1 MQHKIY
7 YSNKNI
13 GKSKNIIFAMFHYE
27 QGKKVIDFM
36 VLSKKKHSKRKASIE
51 IRTAPA
57 IENLLQIYL
66 ENKGILSNHF
76 LLREKNLF
84 DLLTEK
90 PEKMWGGDIETQLI
104 NMPRDSRTV
113 ACFENLQ
120 LAIKTKL
127 QGYKELNEPFPDL
140 PTSEWEMNDWEKHK
154 KNSRVLFYFK
164 KSFCWHIITTMII
177 YRYLNECNPVK
188 T

>member
-36 VLSKKKHSKRKASIE
+36 VLSKKRVGKRKARIR
-51 IRTAPA
+51 IRTTPA

-84 DLLTEK
+84 DLLT
-90 PEKMWGGDIETQLI
+90 
-104 NMPRDSRTV
+104 
-113 ACFENLQ
+113 
-120 LAIKTKL
+120 
-127 QGYKELNEPFPDL
+127 
-140 PTSEWEMNDWEKHK
+140 
-154 KNSRVLFYFK
+154 
-164 KSFCWHIITTMII
+164 
-177 YRYLNECNPVK
+177 
-188 T
+188 

>member
-7 YSNKNI
+7 WSNTNV

-76 LLREKNLF
+76 LLREKTF
-84 DLLTEK
+84 SIYLLKSQKKCGAVT
-90 PEKMWGGDIETQLI
+90 L
-104 NMPRDSRTV
+104 
-113 ACFENLQ
+113 
-120 LAIKTKL
+120 
-127 QGYKELNEPFPDL
+127 
-140 PTSEWEMNDWEKHK
+140 KH
-154 KNSRVLFYFK
+154 SL
-164 KSFCWHIITTMII
+164 
-177 YRYLNECNPVK
+177 
-188 T
+188 